1 MNTPDNA
8 IKIQGAKRSLD
19 NPVTAAETAQA
30 ANTITPASSNAKK
43 AKTNQDTDT
52 SFRAWSSHVKETD
65 TCTMYTLKCTFGDA
79 SKPINTYIKNQKVDF
94 LRDECQKRGL
104 LFNGK
109 KADLLNRL
117 QTELPTVTFEID
129 SREALQRVVNSMLYY
144 FKWDN
149 THLFE
154 CEMPARGDLKTG
166 ITKLWENFPDM
177 AMAIRMGHVSADP
190 HMQDAY
196 LKKRLAKLGITNE
209 MIRRIRNDPDAL
221 GDTRK
226 LSGSAFDPLTKT
238 PSFFFDFDEEESAE
252 GSALSLEQLALK
264 KGDKINLTYDYGDGN
279 KFLVEI
285 QDVKENET
293 VHSEESH
300 YEHDTRVRL
309 LTKGGSK
316 MRKQYDDGDWE
327 NMYYRF

>member
-8 IKIQGAKRSLD
+8 INIQGAKRSLD
-19 NPVTAAETAQA
+19 NPVTAAETAQD
-30 ANTITPASSNAKK
+30 ANTITPASSSSKK

-79 SKPINTYIKNQKVDF
+79 SKPINSYFKNQKVGF

-104 LFNGK
+104 HFNGK

-154 CEMPARGDLKTG
+154 CEMPARGDMKTG
-166 ITKLWENFPDM
+166 IIKLWENFSDM
-177 AMAIRMGHVSADP
+177 GMAIRFGSVSPDP
-190 HMQDAY
+190 NMQDPY

-209 MIRRIRNDPDAL
+209 MIRRIQNDPDAL
-221 GDTRK
+221 GDVRK
-226 LSGSAFDPLTKT
+226 LSGSAFDPLTKSQ
-238 PSFFFDFDEEESAE
+238 SFIFDEFVE
-252 GSALSLEQLALK
+252 GSTLSLEQLALK
-264 KGDKINLTYDYGDGN
+264 KGDKIKFTYDYGDGN

-293 VHSEESH
+293 VHPEEAH
-300 YEHDTRVRL
+300 YGHDTRAKL